1 MRGLCAR
8 PDLVDGWIG
17 LCFNARHQALKS
29 LKRADVA
36 ALVVDAVEGV
46 TETDQKI
53 AEQIKAAGCGA
64 VIVINKWDL
73 VTNKDSKTTELWT
86 ASIQRFLRDIQ
97 WAPIVFTSATTRQR
111 ILKIAQ
117 V

>member
-1 MRGLCAR
+1 M
-8 PDLVDGWIG
+8 
-17 LCFNARHQALKS
+17 
-29 LKRADVA
+29 
-36 ALVVDAVEGV
+36 VDAIEGV

-53 AEQIKAAGCGA
+53 AEQVKAAGCGA

-86 ASIQRFLRDIQ
+86 AAVKRFLRDIE

-111 ILKIAQ
+111 VLKIAQ
-117 V
+117 VICRIGRKQLLYSDELSCLFTFLTI